1 MYIKR
6 HLETTIEK
14 LSGCCKVL
22 LVTGPR
28 QVGKTTLLRRL
39 AEGNRTYVTMDDIN
53 VRSLAMT
60 EPGLFLQRY
69 KPPLLIDEIQMAPK
83 LLPYIKMYV
92 DEHGNNGD
100 FWLTG
105 SHAFDLM
112 ENVTESL
119 AGRIGIVHL
128 LGFSHAEVVGLGAG
142 AFVPEEKFLL
152 QRAQEAEILPMR
164 DLFEQIWRGSMPA
177 LNNASEQDWNNYYS
191 SYVQTFL
198 QRDVR
203 ALTRG
208 GDSKPA
214 ANSGDKKVVLK
225 VGATPVPH
233 AEILNLIKPQLAKE
247 GVDLQIIEFSDY
259 VKPNLSLADKE
270 LDANF
275 FQHTPYLE
283 KFASE
288 RNLPLVAYTK
298 VHIEPMGV
306 YSKKLKDLNNVPS
319 GAKVAIPNDPT
330 NGGRALALL
339 QSAKL
344 LKLRDGVGISGT
356 PGDIVDNPK
365 NLQIVEIEAAL
376 LPRSMD
382 DVDLSVINSN
392 FAMEAQLN
400 PVKDSLFT
408 EPKDSPYANILAI
421 RKGDDKRPELQKLD
435 KALTSPEVKKFIEE
449 KYKGAVVPAF

>member
-1 MYIKR
+1 MK
-6 HLETTIEK
+6 K
-14 LSGCCKVL
+14 
-22 LVTGPR
+22 
-28 QVGKTTLLRRL
+28 
-39 AEGNRTYVTMDDIN
+39 
-53 VRSLAMT
+53 
-60 EPGLFLQRY
+60 LFLA
-69 KPPLLIDEIQMAPK
+69 LLAVFSIA
-83 LLPYIKMYV
+83 LV
-92 DEHGNNGD
+92 
-100 FWLTG
+100 
-105 SHAFDLM
+105 
-112 ENVTESL
+112 V
-119 AGRIGIVHL
+119 AGC
-128 LGFSHAEVVGLGAG
+128 
-142 AFVPEEKFLL
+142 
-152 QRAQEAEILPMR
+152 
-164 DLFEQIWRGSMPA
+164 
-177 LNNASEQDWNNYYS
+177 
-191 SYVQTFL
+191 
-198 QRDVR
+198 
-203 ALTRG
+203 G
-208 GDSKPA
+208 GDSKPV

-339 QSAKL
+339 QSANL

-376 LPRSMD
+376 LPRSRD